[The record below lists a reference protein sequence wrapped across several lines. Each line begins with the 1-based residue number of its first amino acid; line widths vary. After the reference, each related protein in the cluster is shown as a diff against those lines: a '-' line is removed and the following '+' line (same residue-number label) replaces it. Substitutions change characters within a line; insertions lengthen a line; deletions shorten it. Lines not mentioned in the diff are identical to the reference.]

1 MVLTYVKRWSAVAVL
16 AAAAAMTTAGPSSA
30 AARGH
35 EPCGYYQTGTYAYY
49 NHCGRTTVRI
59 KLDIVRG
66 KDKVICVRPGTTG
79 LGPKNHVR
87 FAAYVGGAG
96 CNPS

>member
-1 MVLTYVKRWSAVAVL
+1 MMKNLKRWGAVTIL
-16 AAAAAMTTAGPSSA
+16 GAAAAFTGVPSAGATAA
-30 AARGH
+30 V
-35 EPCGYYQTGTYAYY
+35 EPCGYYSTGSYAYY
-49 NHCGRTTVRI
+49 NHCGRTTVQI

-66 KDKVICVRPGTTG
+66 KDKTICVRPGTTG

-87 FAAYVGGAG
+87 SAAYTGGAG